1 MIGIT
6 GATGQLGRIVVE
18 KLKLKLQGQ
27 REAAQIVAL
36 VRSPEKAA
44 DLGVTARAA
53 PYGDPQALAAALAG
67 IETLLLISSSEVGQR
82 LAQHRNVIE
91 AAVQAGVKHLVYTS
105 LLRADTSPLS
115 LAQEH
120 LETEKLIRA
129 SGIPFTILRNSWY
142 IENHASSAKTAVTA
156 GALIGCAGDGRISGA
171 TRQDYAEAAV
181 AVLTG
186 SGHAGKTY
194 ELGGDEAYT
203 LAQLAAEI
211 SRQAGKDVPYRN
223 LSQADYA
230 AALEG
235 FGLPGWLAQALA
247 SWDADAS
254 RDALLEQGR
263 ALSALIGRPT
273 TPLSVAVAQALA

>member
-18 KLKLKLQGQ
+18 RLLQK
-27 REAAQIVAL
+27 RDAAQIVAL
-36 VRSPEKAA
+36 VRTPEKAA
-44 DLGVTARAA
+44 DLGVAARAA
-53 PYGDPQALAAALAG
+53 PYGEPETLTAALDG
-67 IETLLLISSSEVGQR
+67 IDTLLLISSSEVGQR
-82 LAQHRNVIE
+82 LAQHKNVIE
-91 AAVQAGVKHLVYTS
+91 AAVRAGVKQIVYTS

-129 SGIPFTILRNSWY
+129 SGIPFTFLRNSWY
-142 IENHASSAKTAVTA
+142 IENHVSSAKTAVTA
-156 GALIGCAGDGRISGA
+156 GALIGCAGEGRISGA
-171 TRQDYAEAAV
+171 TREDYAEAAV

-186 SGHAGKTY
+186 SGHTGRTY
-194 ELGGDEAYT
+194 ELGGDEPYT
-203 LAQLAAEI
+203 LAQVAAEI

-254 RDALLEQGR
+254 RDVLLEESR
-263 ALSALIGRPT
+263 TLSALIGRPT
-273 TPLSVAVAQALA
+273 TPLSVAVARALA

>member
-6 GATGQLGRIVVE
+6 GATGQLGRIVVD
-18 KLKLKLQGQ
+18 KLKQK
-27 REAAQIVAL
+27 REASQIVAL
-36 VRSPEKAA
+36 VRTPAKAT
-44 DLGVTARAA
+44 DLGVAARAA
-53 PYGDPQALAAALAG
+53 NYGEPAQLAAALAG
-67 IETLLLISSSEVGQR
+67 IESLLLISSSEVGQR

-91 AAVQAGVKHLVYTS
+91 AAVRAGVKHFVYTS

-115 LAQEH
+115 LAEEH

-142 IENHASSAKTAVTA
+142 IENHAASAKNAVAA

-171 TRQDYAEAAV
+171 TREDYAEAAV

-203 LAQLAAEI
+203 LAELAAEI
-211 SRQAGKDVPYRN
+211 SRQAGKEVPYRN

-247 SWDADAS
+247 AWDADAS
-254 RDALLEQGR
+254 RGALHEESR
-263 ALSALIGRPT
+263 TLSALIGRPT
-273 TPLSVAVAQALA
+273 TPLSVAVARELA

>member
-18 KLKLKLQGQ
+18 KLLQK
-27 REAAQIVAL
+27 RDAAQIVAL
-36 VRSPEKAA
+36 VRTPAKAA
-44 DLGVTARAA
+44 DLGVAARAA
-53 PYGDPQALAAALAG
+53 PYGEPETLTAALAG
-67 IETLLLISSSEVGQR
+67 VDTLLLISSSEVGQR
-82 LAQHRNVIE
+82 LAQHKNVIE
-91 AAVQAGVKHLVYTS
+91 AAVRAGVKQLVYTS

-129 SGIPFTILRNSWY
+129 SSIPFTILRNSWY
-142 IENHASSAKTAVTA
+142 IENHASSAKNAVAA
-156 GALIGCAGDGRISGA
+156 GALIGCAGEGRISGA
-171 TRQDYAEAAV
+171 MRDDYAEAAV

-186 SGHAGKTY
+186 SDHAGKTY
-194 ELGGDEAYT
+194 ELGGDEPYT

-211 SRQAGKDVPYRN
+211 SRQAGKDIPYRN
-223 LSQADYA
+223 LTQADYA

-235 FGLPGWLAQALA
+235 FGLPGWLSQALA

-254 RDALLEQGR
+254 RDALLEESR
-263 ALSALIGRPT
+263 TLSALIGRPT
-273 TPLSVAVAQALA
+273 TPLSVAVARALA